1 MAKQKKV
8 PLCVEADG
16 RRRYISV
23 SAVRALDLH
32 NYLRSHGVRSAP
44 PEPAFTGFDSIVFR
58 CAKPVVRCCG
68 SRPCPVPSV
77 ITRIAIVFRGFAH
90 I

>member
-23 SAVRALDLH
+23 SAGRALDLH

-44 PEPAFTGFDSIVFR
+44 PEPAFTGFESIEL
-58 CAKPVVRCCG
+58 
-68 SRPCPVPSV
+68 
-77 ITRIAIVFRGFAH
+77 AH
-90 I
+90 DIDVGGVQTLLNAWT